1 MKHRTRS
8 RLSPVA
14 AALSLALIAGCA
26 SNSQPEQVS
35 NAVGTKCPVGH
46 TLTCETRTTGRIHHG
61 SFGKDNERC
70 ACVSADH
77 NPMVSPAI
85 PSIRQ

>member
-1 MKHRTRS
+1 MKHRIRS
-8 RLSPVA
+8 GLSPLPA
-14 AALSLALIAGCA
+14 AVGLILIAGCA
-26 SNSQPEQVS
+26 SNSPQQAS
-35 NAVGTKCPVGH
+35 SAAVARCPTGH

-70 ACVSADH
+70 ACVSADQA
-77 NPMVSPAI
+77 PMVSPVI

>member
-1 MKHRTRS
+1 MMYRTRLA
-8 RLSPVA
+8 LSPVVA
-14 AALSLALIAGCA
+14 AVALILMAGCA

-35 NAVGTKCPVGH
+35 NAVGMKCPAGH

-61 SFGKDNERC
+61 SFGKDNDRC

-77 NPMVSPAI
+77 DPMVSPAI
-85 PSIRQ
+85 PSVRQ

>member
-1 MKHRTRS
+1 MQHRTR
-8 RLSPVA
+8 LSFSPIP
-14 AALSLALIAGCA
+14 AALSLILLAGCA
-26 SNSQPEQVS
+26 SNSPEQVS
-35 NAVGTKCPVGH
+35 NAVGVKCPGGH

-77 NPMVSPAI
+77 KPMVSPAI
-85 PSIRQ
+85 PSIGQ

>member
-8 RLSPVA
+8 RFSPVP
-14 AALSLALIAGCA
+14 AALSLILIGGCA

-35 NAVGTKCPVGH
+35 NAVGIKCPPGH

-61 SFGKDNERC
+61 SFGKENERC

-85 PSIRQ
+85 PSVRQ